1 MSSTPD
7 KRQPLLGPNGRPPT
21 YTTHP
26 KQEAVLSS
34 SARYRTCAWGRRGGK
49 NITAVI
55 DIKEYGRAPWLS
67 EWGADDPTTAVIWW
81 VGPTYDQAKK
91 HGFDTLKAALPTHW
105 IENTSRT
112 EPYEIEL
119 INGVTYEFR
128 TFDKPE
134 SLQGAGVD
142 RMVIDEMAYM
152 PRSLW
157 DNDLEPMLMDRL
169 GCALFISKPRGRGLF
184 YEMYQRGESEDFPE
198 HESFHATSADNPF
211 IAEDPSEKR
220 GDIPERVYRQEY
232 LAEFVEESGG
242 VFDNLDDTL
251 FTGDYDLDS
260 YDGTPPYRH
269 GWDLAR
275 HEDWLVGT
283 VLDATDDVVH
293 FERARGLSWPQ
304 IQTRIESAADTYEG
318 TVGIDASRDNKLVA
332 DLAEA
337 GVNVAPVTFTLKR
350 KQDLIESLAAT
361 IESGELTAPEI
372 SQLQHELEIFE
383 YEVTPSGTTKYHA
396 PEGFHDDCVD
406 SLAIANTVT
415 ARKQAGDNFARS
427 F

>member
-1 MSSTPD
+1 MRTTTD
-7 KRQPLLGPNGRPPT
+7 RQALLGPNGKPPT

-26 KQEAVLSS
+26 KQEAVLESD
-34 SARYRTCAWGRRGGK
+34 ARHRTCAWGRRGGK

-55 DIKEYGRAPWLS
+55 DITEYGRAPWRS
-67 EWGADDPTTAVIWW
+67 DWGADDPTTATVWW

-91 HGFDTLKAALPTHW
+91 HGYDTLKAALPAHW
-105 IENTSRT
+105 IEKTSRS
-112 EPYEIEL
+112 EPYEIQL
-119 INGVTYEFR
+119 TNGVTYEFR

-157 DNDLEPMLMDRL
+157 DNDLQPMLMDRL

-184 YEMYQRGESEDFPE
+184 YEMYQRGESDDFPD

-211 IAEDPSEKR
+211 IAEDPTEKR
-220 GDIPERVYRQEY
+220 GDVPERVYRQEY

-242 VFDNLDDTL
+242 VFEHLDETL
-251 FTGDYDLDS
+251 FTAAYDIDS
-260 YDGTPPYRH
+260 HDGTAPYRH

-275 HEDWLVGT
+275 HEDWLVGV
-283 VLDATDDVVH
+283 VLDADGDIVH

-304 IQTRIESAADTYEG
+304 IQGRIETAAADYPG

-332 DLAEA
+332 DLAAA
-337 GVNVAPVTFTLKR
+337 GLNIVPVRFTLQR
-350 KQDLIESLAAT
+350 KQDLVENLAAA
-361 IESGELTAPEI
+361 IEAGDLTAPELP
-372 SQLQHELEIFE
+372 QLQHELEIFE

-406 SLAIANTVT
+406 ALAMANAVT
-415 ARKQAGDNFARS
+415 ARQRSDDGFARS